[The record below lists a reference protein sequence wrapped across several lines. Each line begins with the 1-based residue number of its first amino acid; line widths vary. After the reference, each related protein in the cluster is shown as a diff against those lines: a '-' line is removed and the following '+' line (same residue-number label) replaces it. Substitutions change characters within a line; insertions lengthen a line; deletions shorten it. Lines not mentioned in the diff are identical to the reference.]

1 MARRPTQP
9 RPRPQA
15 VGLFGVVHPEVL
27 EKFEITNPVCALELN
42 LEPFCFGQ
50 DGRPLPTHLAA
61 RGQAALAAR
70 SAAAL

>member
-1 MARRPTQP
+1 
-9 RPRPQA
+9 
-15 VGLFGVVHPEVL
+15 VVHPEVL

-61 RGQAALAAR
+61 RGHAAPAAR
-70 SAAAL
+70 SAAST